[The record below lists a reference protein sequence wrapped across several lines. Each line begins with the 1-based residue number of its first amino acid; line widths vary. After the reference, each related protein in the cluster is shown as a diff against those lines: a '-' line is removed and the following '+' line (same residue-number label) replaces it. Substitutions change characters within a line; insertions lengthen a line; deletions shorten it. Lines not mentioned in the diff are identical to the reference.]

1 MRIRL
6 LRWLV
11 CPTCLGELKAV
22 VRESERL
29 SLLADDVRVL
39 DSVASS
45 THTAELETEII
56 TGALTCHECGVY
68 YPIHD
73 GLPRMLT
80 YPTGVAQLHA
90 ERNQDW
96 IRTEL
101 LGFRLPDMASPP
113 GEQAVLRNFSREWQ
127 EYRWSGK
134 SYWQATPEH
143 MMRCM
148 RYVLGL
154 DKHSFE
160 QKLVLD
166 VGMGIG
172 GIADGV
178 AHMAECEV
186 VGMDLGYAVDAARHY
201 FGSNRRLHFVQA
213 SLFAPPFR
221 PDTFDIAYSQGVL
234 HHTYSTKSAFQSV
247 SKLPR
252 SQGGM
257 LCVWVYS
264 HQREKVTWFRR
275 LLMSIE
281 KLIRPA
287 LSRLPGALQTALLL
301 PTLPLYVA
309 YQNLYRRPK
318 LGSQNMATYG
328 WNEALHA
335 ARDRLTPPFAHR
347 HTYEE
352 VAHWFQAD
360 DYVGLEFLRDEPLP
374 PGVPDNFPL
383 AVGIRGLRRRPRG
396 AAFSDEEGI
405 ATPPV
410 RV

>member
-1 MRIRL
+1 M
-6 LRWLV
+6 V
-11 CPTCLGELKAV
+11 GKE
-22 VRESERL
+22 
-29 SLLADDVRVL
+29 LLA
-39 DSVASS
+39 
-45 THTAELETEII
+45 
-56 TGALTCHECGVY
+56 GY
-68 YPIHD
+68 
-73 GLPRMLT
+73 
-80 YPTGVAQLHA
+80 
-90 ERNQDW
+90 
-96 IRTEL
+96 
-101 LGFRLPDMASPP
+101 
-113 GEQAVLRNFSREWQ
+113 SRD
-127 EYRWSGK
+127 
-134 SYWQATPEH
+134 

-221 PDTFDIAYSQGVL
+221 PDTFDIAYSQVVL

-264 HQREKVTWFRR
+264 IRREKVTWFRR

-309 YQNLYRRPK
+309 YQNLYC
-318 LGSQNMATYG
+318 
-328 WNEALHA
+328 ALSWGRKIWQPMDGMKRDTPRARSPHA
-335 ARDRLTPPFAHR
+335 AVCPSPHIRRSC
-347 HTYEE
+347 
-352 VAHWFQAD
+352 
-360 DYVGLEFLRDEPLP
+360 PLVS
-374 PGVPDNFPL
+374 G
-383 AVGIRGLRRRPRG
+383 R
-396 AAFSDEEGI
+396 
-405 ATPPV
+405 
-410 RV
+410 